1 MTAEGGGGT
10 VGSAVAPGDQGE
22 MTTRST
28 TSISAARPIGPNLG
42 DKAGPAVSAVA
53 APKAAQR
60 DLRHTVQAV
69 AQQLE
74 DYLRRS
80 GRDLSFR
87 VDEAAGATVVT
98 VRDASTGEIIRQM
111 PSEEALHLLRRL
123 NEGSA
128 TLLDRMV

>member
-1 MTAEGGGGT
+1 M
-10 VGSAVAPGDQGE
+10 
-22 MTTRST
+22 ST
-28 TSISAARPIGPNLG
+28 PSTFSISAVTPSSPNLG
-42 DKAGPAVSAVA
+42 DKAGLAVSAVA
-53 APKAAQR
+53 VLPAAKQGQR
-60 DLRHTVQAV
+60 DLRQTLQDV
-69 AQQLE
+69 AQHLE

-87 VDEAAGATVVT
+87 VDEGAGATVVT

-111 PSEEALHLLRRL
+111 PSEEALRLLRRL

>member
-1 MTAEGGGGT
+1 M
-10 VGSAVAPGDQGE
+10 S
-22 MTTRST
+22 TRSA
-28 TSISAARPIGPNLG
+28 TSISAITPSGAVLG
-42 DKAGPAVSAVA
+42 DKAAPAVSAVP
-53 APKAAQR
+53 APKPAQR
-60 DLRHTVQAV
+60 DLRETAQAV

-74 DYLRRS
+74 AYLRRS

-98 VRDASTGEIIRQM
+98 VRNSSTGEIIRQM
-111 PSEEALHLLRRL
+111 PSEEALRLLRRL